1 MRFLR
6 RSPGFSLTIILTVA
20 AAVGMATSVFSV
32 LNAVLLRPLPYKDP
46 ARLASI
52 WSASKSANRDPVSFD
67 DFEDWR
73 RNSKTLE
80 SAAMYSSYYQPVLSG
95 GGAAE
100 RLTGLRV
107 SHQYFAVM
115 SARPWLGRF
124 FLPEEDREGPDNV
137 VVLSYDLW
145 RNRFHADPAVVGR
158 SILLNSR
165 PHTIVGVAG
174 PDLLPLPASLA
185 GDPAQIY
192 RPVGEPFGPG
202 SRDGRHLET
211 IVRLRGGVS
220 IGAAQAELNVRSRQT
235 EREHPKVDRDLNAR
249 IVSLHGDITR
259 NLRTPLFALQSA
271 VLMLVLIACANIANL
286 LLAKSSARRREIA
299 IRQALGASTARIVR
313 MLLSESLVLGILGG
327 LCGLFLAVWGNAA
340 LTIFAARVLP
350 DAGPM
355 SLDLRVLAFAFA
367 LSLLSATL
375 FGLAPA
381 FRLSSGH
388 LEGALKTG
396 GRIAGDRRSVLRQSL
411 AAAQISLALV
421 LVVSTGLL
429 AMSFLRLR
437 GVNPGFDP
445 QSVIAASVALPQVRY
460 PNEEASSRFFDQ
472 ALARLQATPGVQLAS
487 MVSVVP
493 MSGDFDRT
501 AFDIAGKQF
510 GPDKQESPDRY
521 IVGPDYFRAL
531 RIPLRQGRVFDNRD
545 GRTQPPVCIVNEAAA
560 RAWFGGESPLGHKI
574 RAGSESGN
582 YDDSPFREVV
592 GVVGDVAQYGLG
604 LPPTLQI
611 YMPHAQYAGRY
622 MTLLVRTAGDP
633 SAFSATLRNAVL
645 SVDPEQ
651 PVYDVKPLDRIVSST
666 IAARGLGISVLAVFA
681 FCALALAA
689 VGIYAVVS
697 YSVARRTTEFGVRMA
712 LGARPEDIIRKAIGD
727 SIAMIAAGVTC
738 GIAASFAASRLIAGF
753 LYGVSATDATAFAV
767 LPLFLALVALT
778 ASYIPARRASRTDPV
793 AALRAE

>member
-1 MRFLR
+1 MRSLR

-20 AAVGMATSVFSV
+20 AAVGMAASVFSV
-32 LNAVLLRPLPYKDP
+32 LNAVLLRPLPYKGP
-46 ARLASI
+46 SRLASI
-52 WSASKSANRDPVSFD
+52 WSTSKNANRDPVSFD

-80 SAAMYSSYYQPVLSG
+80 SAAVYSSYYEPVLSG
-95 GGAAE
+95 GGSAE
-100 RLTGLRV
+100 RLSGLLV
-107 SHQYFAVM
+107 SHQYFDVL

-124 FLPEEDREGPDNV
+124 FLPEEDRDGPDNV

-145 RNRFHADPAVVGR
+145 RNRFHADPGVVGR

-174 PDLLPLPASLA
+174 PDLLPLPTSLA

-192 RPVGEPFGPG
+192 RPVGEPYGPG

-211 IVRLRGGVS
+211 IVRLRSGVS
-220 IGAAQAELNVRSRQT
+220 VEAAHAELNVRSRQM

-249 IVSLHGDITR
+249 IVSLHDDITR
-259 NLRTPLFALQSA
+259 NLRAPLFALQAA

-313 MLLSESLVLGILGG
+313 MLLAESLVLGILGG
-327 LCGLFLAVWGNAA
+327 VCGLFLASWGNSA
-340 LTIFAARVLP
+340 LTIFAASILP
-350 DAGPM
+350 DAGLV

-381 FRLSSGH
+381 FRLSGGRFES
-388 LEGALKTG
+388 ALKNG
-396 GRIAGDRRSVLRQSL
+396 GRIAGDHRSVLRQFL
-411 AAAQISLALV
+411 ATGQIALALV

-437 GVNPGFDP
+437 GINPGFDP
-445 QSVIAASVALPQVRY
+445 QSVLAASVALPQVRY
-460 PNEEASSRFFDQ
+460 PNEEAASRFFDG
-472 ALARLQATPGVQLAS
+472 ALARLQATPGVRLAS

-501 AFDIAGKQF
+501 SFDIAGKQF
-510 GPDKQESPDRY
+510 GPGKQESPDRY

-545 GRTQPPVCIVNEAAA
+545 GRTQSPVCIIDEAAA

-574 RAGSESGN
+574 RAGSASGN

-592 GVVGDVAQYGLG
+592 GVVGNVAQYGLG
-604 LPPTLQI
+604 LPPTPQI

-622 MTLLVRTAGDP
+622 MTLLIRTAGDP
-633 SAFSATLRNAVL
+633 AAFATTLRNAVL
-645 SVDPEQ
+645 SVEPEQ
-651 PVYDVKPLDRIVSST
+651 PVYDVKPLERIVSGT
-666 IAARGLGISVLAVFA
+666 IAARGLGISILAVFA

-712 LGARPEDIIRKAIGD
+712 LGARPVDIILKAIGD
-727 SIAMIAAGVTC
+727 SLWMIAGGVTC
-738 GIAASFAASRLIAGF
+738 GIAASFAAYRLIAGF
-753 LYGVSATDATAFAV
+753 LYGVSAMDATAFAV
-767 LPLFLALVALT
+767 LPLFLALVAL
-778 ASYIPARRASRTDPV
+778 AACYIPARRASRTDAV

>member
-220 IGAAQAELNVRSRQT
+220 IGAAQAELEGT
-235 EREHPKVDRDLNAR
+235 LADLLERAKAAMCSSFHAGGN
-249 IVSLHGDITR
+249 HIT
-259 NLRTPLFALQSA
+259 SA
-271 VLMLVLIACANIANL
+271 P
-286 LLAKSSARRREIA
+286 
-299 IRQALGASTARIVR
+299 G
-313 MLLSESLVLGILGG
+313 
-327 LCGLFLAVWGNAA
+327 
-340 LTIFAARVLP
+340 
-350 DAGPM
+350 
-355 SLDLRVLAFAFA
+355 
-367 LSLLSATL
+367 
-375 FGLAPA
+375 
-381 FRLSSGH
+381 
-388 LEGALKTG
+388 
-396 GRIAGDRRSVLRQSL
+396 RQSC
-411 AAAQISLALV
+411 
-421 LVVSTGLL
+421 
-429 AMSFLRLR
+429 
-437 GVNPGFDP
+437 
-445 QSVIAASVALPQVRY
+445 
-460 PNEEASSRFFDQ
+460 
-472 ALARLQATPGVQLAS
+472 
-487 MVSVVP
+487 
-493 MSGDFDRT
+493 
-501 AFDIAGKQF
+501 
-510 GPDKQESPDRY
+510 SP
-521 IVGPDYFRAL
+521 
-531 RIPLRQGRVFDNRD
+531 
-545 GRTQPPVCIVNEAAA
+545 
-560 RAWFGGESPLGHKI
+560 S
-574 RAGSESGN
+574 
-582 YDDSPFREVV
+582 
-592 GVVGDVAQYGLG
+592 
-604 LPPTLQI
+604 
-611 YMPHAQYAGRY
+611 
-622 MTLLVRTAGDP
+622 
-633 SAFSATLRNAVL
+633 
-645 SVDPEQ
+645 
-651 PVYDVKPLDRIVSST
+651 
-666 IAARGLGISVLAVFA
+666 
-681 FCALALAA
+681 
-689 VGIYAVVS
+689 
-697 YSVARRTTEFGVRMA
+697 
-712 LGARPEDIIRKAIGD
+712 
-727 SIAMIAAGVTC
+727 
-738 GIAASFAASRLIAGF
+738 
-753 LYGVSATDATAFAV
+753 
-767 LPLFLALVALT
+767 
-778 ASYIPARRASRTDPV
+778 
-793 AALRAE
+793 